1 MMSFASW
8 VSSYMMIYQDRKYSN
23 SLLQAKNPY
32 ELMGYEGEAH
42 RSVVLSVAN
51 QSYLLP
57 LDKSFNLRGR
67 GCYVSPS
74 FLDESLIKQEH
85 LDTNLKETTD

>member
-1 MMSFASW
+1 
-8 VSSYMMIYQDRKYSN
+8 
-23 SLLQAKNPY
+23 
-32 ELMGYEGEAH
+32 MGYEGEAH

-57 LDKSFNLRGR
+57 LDKSFNLRG

-74 FLDESLIKQEH
+74 FLDDSLIKNEN
-85 LDTNLKETTD
+85 LDNNLKETTD